1 MVKRMFVVIVLVT
14 FIFLFLLA
22 GENLEKQQLLFW
34 LLGGFILILLV
45 LVWGNKRKKRTPEG
59 EEENGREGENPV
71 PAKSEQ
77 AMPALTKDAPYVSE
91 LAKYYRDFLETSFHK
106 RREPKRAIR
115 YRDQKN
121 YLLGFNARKYEL
133 FSDKLW
139 RTILSDF
146 LATEEFR
153 ISRGQFV
160 SRLPVQ
166 LQQLISK
173 QVEGLDEDKIRGL
186 EDEAIAAINKAA
198 DTYKLHPLDA
208 SDFALAGI
216 TDSIKKKLATPFL
229 ATMSDELIS
238 QSSWGDDIIE
248 IVEDSVT
255 DALFFPLR
263 EEIPDLVNSL
273 IAGESMNVQDRFT
286 GIFNLEFARSTL
298 ITFFNNL
305 SVNDLYFDMQELM
318 RNERL
323 LDKQETYL
331 YFCDIS
337 FDKNRHP
344 IFYIP
349 LHLDKIQ
356 ETIKVTFDSS
366 VFINKK
372 AIDYIVQEF
381 KKLREKAG
389 APDQASE
396 RIIYLEEEGAGFPE
410 KIQKILT
417 DILDFFE
424 LGEIILTNPASQI
437 VKGMGVSISNA
448 CHICI
453 FDKSDEAIIN
463 DYEEILVSLKTPQ
476 EVTGNRFSS
485 FVTHFIEEEPL
496 SFKEAVEKDWEDLPA
511 TSKLVYQSPV
521 PLNEEQRKILSAL
534 KRDGCKFISVQ
545 GPPGTGKSHA
555 ITAVLCDAIL
565 GGKSVLMLSDKK
577 EALDVVEDKVTEV
590 INSIRWGDDFQNPIL
605 RLGKAGSTYTRILSP
620 DAIAGIEEHYSAS
633 RRTEGEREEQIL
645 NIETKIR
652 NDLDKLGEGY
662 KHVNLRDIKEFVSLE
677 KELQDKALLFVNAD
691 EINDTSD
698 GIDSLQSLKKQFHWF
713 NVYFGNQGKSFF
725 ISEIMSQLEVKNVTR
740 KVLDLFVTYL
750 SIAVE
755 LNAEIKVADKKGKS
769 FKALSLFKQFHTSQ
783 LGVLEHKLRECDS
796 LKSFF
801 LASVRKRNEIQ
812 ELTTSFFE
820 NFSTNMRNSVLDNY
834 ETLNAAFDVFQKAMK
849 KKPVHLIGTEEGID
863 YLRTI
868 HWLLAE
874 RQVGLKH
881 IDPTHINELRAFF
894 ITIDELE
901 ENYPSTFRELGIRKD
916 EGRSYYENKLAT
928 LDETNFDKLISY
940 LSLHLKY
947 RGLFEGLPKLDFH
960 EKKKRLETLIT
971 QRMAHRMDGQVV
983 KFSHESRATA
993 QALRGIIRKK
1003 QKFPREDFP
1012 KLKDAFPCIIAGIR
1026 DFSDYIPLEVELFDI
1041 VIIDEASQVSV
1052 AQALPAIVRGKKVL
1066 VLGDTKQFS
1075 NLQSSLAKSEVNQ
1088 EYLNRLKEVF
1098 RKTGQG
1104 RNSQLERLKKLDI
1117 RTSILELF
1125 ESIAN
1130 CQITLVKHS
1139 RGYREHISYSSKH
1152 FYNGRLQ
1159 ALKIRM
1165 KPIYEVLKIEVLE
1178 HDGKTEKF
1186 KNTNQLE
1193 IEAIKTELKKLKNSE
1208 SGGTIGIITPFHD
1221 QQIRISDEVN
1231 RMPDRDYFFDQ
1242 RKLKIMTFDTCQGEE
1257 RDTVLYSMVANPSED
1272 KLNYIFPRDLTRRFY
1287 DEEAGKIKVQRLN
1300 VGFSRAR
1307 ECMHFFLSKREEEFK
1322 GAIGGALLHFKEE
1335 LEEGRRLPE
1344 AQDTDPASPMEPKV
1358 LEWIKSTNFFQENQ
1372 SSIELKAQFRIG
1384 EYLKQ
1389 LDRTYNHPQYRTDFL
1404 LWYKNSIRQEF
1415 KIIIEYDGFHH
1426 FVRANEWTDKVYYSD
1441 KDLEREKTLESYGYK
1456 FLRLNR
1462 FNLGKDPVVTLD
1474 YRLRDLTA

>member
-1 MVKRMFVVIVLVT
+1 MFVVIVLLI
-14 FIFLFLLA
+14 FIFFSLLA
-22 GENLEKQQLLFW
+22 GENFEKHQLLFW
-34 LLGGFILILLV
+34 LLGGLIIILLV
-45 LVWGNKRKKRTPEG
+45 LFWSNKRKKNAPERGEKNGKEG
-59 EEENGREGENPV
+59 EGSVPIKGEPGMPTFTEE
-71 PAKSEQ
+71 
-77 AMPALTKDAPYVSE
+77 APYVSE

-106 RREPKRAIR
+106 RKEPKRAIR

-121 YLLGFNARKYEL
+121 YLLGFNAKKYEL

-166 LQQLISK
+166 LQQLIFK

-216 TDSIKKKLATPFL
+216 TDSIKTKLVTPFL

-255 DALFFPLR
+255 DALIFPLR

-273 IAGESMNVQDRFT
+273 IAGESINVQDRFT

-305 SVNDLYFDMQELM
+305 SVNDLYLDMQELM

-323 LDKQETYL
+323 LDKQEIYL

-337 FDKNRHP
+337 FDKNRYP

-372 AIDYIVQEF
+372 AIDYVVQEF

-396 RIIYLEEEGAGFPE
+396 RIIYLEEEGEGFPE
-410 KIQKILT
+410 KVQNILT

-424 LGEIILTNPASQI
+424 LGEIILANPTSQI
-437 VKGMGVSISNA
+437 AKGVGVRVSNA

-485 FVTHFIEEEPL
+485 FVTHFIEEEPP
-496 SFKEAVEKDWEDLPA
+496 SFKEEVEKDWEDLPA

-620 DAIAGIEEHYSAS
+620 DAIAGIEEHYRAS

-652 NDLDKLGEGY
+652 NDLHALGEGY
-662 KHVNLRDIKEFVSLE
+662 KNINLRDIEEFVSLE

-691 EINDTSD
+691 EINDTFD
-698 GIDSLQSLKKQFHWF
+698 GIDSLQFLKKQFHWF
-713 NVYFGNQGKSFF
+713 NVYFGNQGKFF
-725 ISEIMSQLEVKNVTR
+725 YISEIMSQLEVKNVTR

-755 LNAEIKVADKKGKS
+755 LNAEIKVEDKKGKS

-812 ELTTSFFE
+812 ELTKSFFGD
-820 NFSTNMRNSVLDNY
+820 FSTNMRNSVLDNY

-874 RQVGLKH
+874 RRSRLNH
-881 IDPTHINELRAFF
+881 IDTNKLRSFF
-894 ITIDELE
+894 KTIDEFE
-901 ENYPSTFRELGIRKD
+901 QDYPTIFLDLGIRRD
-916 EGRSYYENKLAT
+916 EGQSYFENKLA
-928 LDETNFDKLISY
+928 LLSETDFTSLIKY
-940 LSLHLKY
+940 FSLHFKY
-947 RGLFEGLPKLDFH
+947 KTLFEGLPKLDFH

-971 QRMAHRMDGQVV
+971 KRMAHKMDGQVV

-1088 EYLNRLKEVF
+1088 EYLNGLKEVF

-1165 KPIYEVLKIEVLE
+1165 KPIHEVLKIDVLE

-1193 IEAIKTELKKLKNSE
+1193 IEAIKTELKKLKDSE

-1307 ECMHFFLSKREEEFK
+1307 ECMHFF
-1322 GAIGGALLHFKEE
+1322 
-1335 LEEGRRLPE
+1335 
-1344 AQDTDPASPMEPKV
+1344 
-1358 LEWIKSTNFFQENQ
+1358 
-1372 SSIELKAQFRIG
+1372 
-1384 EYLKQ
+1384 
-1389 LDRTYNHPQYRTDFL
+1389 PQ
-1404 LWYKNSIRQEF
+1404 
-1415 KIIIEYDGFHH
+1415 
-1426 FVRANEWTDKVYYSD
+1426 
-1441 KDLEREKTLESYGYK
+1441 
-1456 FLRLNR
+1456 
-1462 FNLGKDPVVTLD
+1462 
-1474 YRLRDLTA
+1474 

>member
-1 MVKRMFVVIVLVT
+1 MVVIVVLLT
-14 FIFLFLLA
+14 FVFVALLA
-22 GENLEKQQLLFW
+22 NQNLEKHQLSFWVLGGLILIFLILFW
-34 LLGGFILILLV
+34 S
-45 LVWGNKRKKRTPEG
+45 NKWKKRIPER
-59 EEENGREGENPV
+59 EKENGKGAENPDLIKGE
-71 PAKSEQ
+71 PAT
-77 AMPALTKDAPYVSE
+77 PANTEEAPYVSE

-106 RREPKRAIR
+106 RKEPKRAIR

-121 YLLGFNARKYEL
+121 YLLGFNAKKYEQ

-153 ISRGQFV
+153 ISRGQFI
-160 SRLPVQ
+160 SGLPVK
-166 LQQLISK
+166 LQQLIFK

-186 EDEAIAAINKAA
+186 EDEVIVAINKAA
-198 DTYKLHPLDA
+198 DTYKLRPLDA
-208 SDFALAGI
+208 SVFALADI
-216 TDSIKKKLATPFL
+216 IDSIKKKLVTPFL
-229 ATMSDELIS
+229 TTVSDELIS
-238 QSSWGDDIIE
+238 QSSWGEDILE
-248 IVEDSVT
+248 IVEDNLT
-255 DALFFPLR
+255 DALLFPLR

-273 IAGESMNVQDRFT
+273 IVGESINVQDRFT
-286 GIFNLEFARSTL
+286 GIFNLEFVQSTL
-298 ITFFNNL
+298 RTFFADL
-305 SVNDLYFDMQELM
+305 SVNDLYLNMQELM

-323 LDKQETYL
+323 LDKQEIYL

-337 FDKNRHP
+337 FDNNRYP

-381 KKLREKAG
+381 KRLREKGG
-389 APDQASE
+389 APAQASE
-396 RIIYLEEEGAGFPE
+396 RILYLEEEGAGFPE

-417 DILDFFE
+417 DILEFFE

-437 VKGMGVSISNA
+437 ATGMGMSVSNA

-463 DYEEILVSLKTPQ
+463 DYEEILVSLKTTQ
-476 EVTGNRFSS
+476 EVTGNRFGS

-496 SFKEAVEKDWEDLPA
+496 SFKEEVEEEWEDLPA
-511 TSKLVYQSPV
+511 TAKLVYQSPV

-534 KRDGCKFISVQ
+534 KREGCKFISVQ

-590 INSIRWGDDFQNPIL
+590 INSIRWDDDFQNPIL
-605 RLGKAGSTYTRILSP
+605 RLGKAGSTYTQILSP
-620 DAIAGIEEHYSAS
+620 DAIAGIEEHYRAS
-633 RRTEGEREEQIL
+633 RRTEGGREEQIL
-645 NIETKIR
+645 NIETEIR
-652 NDLDKLGEGY
+652 DDLHALGEGY
-662 KHVNLRDIKEFVSLE
+662 RNINLRDIKEFVSLE
-677 KELQDKALLFVNAD
+677 NELQDQKLLFINAD
-691 EINDTSD
+691 EINDTSN
-698 GIDSLQSLKKQFHWF
+698 GIDALQFLKKQFDWF
-713 NVYFGNQGKSFF
+713 NLYFGNQGKF
-725 ISEIMSQLEVKNVTR
+725 IDIKEMMSQLEVKNATR
-740 KVLDLFVTYL
+740 KVLDLFVAYL

-755 LNAEIKVADKKGKS
+755 LNAEIKVEDKKGKS
-769 FKALSLFKQFHTSQ
+769 FKALALFRHFHTSQ
-783 LGVLEHKLRECDS
+783 LSVLEHKLRECDS
-796 LKSFF
+796 LKGSFRGF
-801 LASVRKRNEIQ
+801 LWARVWRRNEIKK
-812 ELTTSFFE
+812 LTESFFRD
-820 NFSTNMRNSVLDNY
+820 FATNMRNSILDNY
-834 ETLNAAFDVFQKAMK
+834 NTLNAAFDVFQKAMK
-849 KKPVHLIGTEEGID
+849 KKPVHLIGTEEGLD

-874 RQVGLKH
+874 WRLRLYH
-881 IDPTHINELRAFF
+881 IDTNKLRSFF
-894 ITIDELE
+894 KTIDEFE
-901 ENYPSTFRELGIRKD
+901 QNYPTIFLDLGIRRD
-916 EGRSYYENKLAT
+916 EGQSYFENKLA
-928 LDETNFDKLISY
+928 LLSETDFTSLIKY
-940 LSLHLKY
+940 FSLHFKY
-947 RGLFEGLPKLDFH
+947 KNLFEGLPKLDFH

-971 QRMAHRMDGQVV
+971 ERMAHRMDGQVV

-1088 EYLNRLKEVF
+1088 ERLNTLKEVF
-1098 RKTGQG
+1098 GETGQG

-1139 RGYREHISYSSKH
+1139 RGYREHISYSSKQ

-1165 KPIYEVLKIEVLE
+1165 KAIDEVLKIDVLK

-1186 KNTNQLE
+1186 KNTNQME
-1193 IEAIKTELKKLKNSE
+1193 IEAIKTELNKLRDSE

-1221 QQIRISDEVN
+1221 QQIRLSDEVN
-1231 RMPDRDYFFDQ
+1231 RMPDRDYFFDK

-1272 KLNYIFPRDLTRRFY
+1272 KLSYIFPRDLTRRFY

-1300 VGFSRAR
+1300 VGFSRAK
-1307 ECMHFFLSKREEEFK
+1307 ECMHFFLSKPVEEFK
-1322 GAIGGALLHFKEE
+1322 GAIGSALLHFEKEI
-1335 LEEGRRLPE
+1335 EEGRRLPE
-1344 AQDTDPASPMEPKV
+1344 TQDTDPASPMEPKV
-1358 LEWIKSTNFFQENQ
+1358 LEWIKNTNFFQENR

-1389 LDRTYNHPQYRTDFL
+1389 LDRAYNYPQYRTDFL
-1404 LWYKNSIRQEF
+1404 LWYKNSEGQEF

-1426 FVRANEWTDKVYYSD
+1426 FVRSNEWTDQVYYSD
-1441 KDLEREKTLESYGYK
+1441 KDLEREKSLESYGYK

-1462 FNLGKDPVVTLD
+1462 FNLGKDPVATLD

>member
-1 MVKRMFVVIVLVT
+1 MFIVIVLLT
-14 FIFLFLLA
+14 FVFLALLA
-22 GENLEKQQLLFW
+22 GENFEKYQVFLW
-34 LLGGFILILLV
+34 LLGGLIIILLV
-45 LVWGNKRKKRTPEG
+45 LFGLNRRKKSTPEG
-59 EEENGREGENPV
+59 EEEKGKEGEGTV
-71 PAKSEQ
+71 PIKGEPR
-77 AMPALTKDAPYVSE
+77 MPTFTQEAPFVAE
-91 LAKYYRDFLETSFHK
+91 LAKYYSEFLETSFHK
-106 RREPKRAIR
+106 RKEPKRAIR
-115 YRDQKN
+115 YRNQKN
-121 YLLGFNARKYEL
+121 YLLGFNTKKYEL

-139 RTILSDF
+139 RTILSGY
-146 LATEEFR
+146 LATEEIR
-153 ISRGQFV
+153 ISQGIFV
-160 SRLPVQ
+160 SRLPPP
-166 LQQLISK
+166 LQALIFK
-173 QVEGLDEDKIRGL
+173 QVERLDEEKIKGI
-186 EDEAIAAINKAA
+186 EDEATAVIEKAA
-198 DTYKLHPLDA
+198 DTYKLDPLNA
-208 SDFALAGI
+208 YDFASTGI
-216 TDSIKKKLATPFL
+216 NVSIRKNLATPFL
-229 ATMSDELIS
+229 ATVPGELIS
-238 QSSWGDDIIE
+238 RSSWDEDILE
-248 IVEDSVT
+248 IVEDSLT
-255 DALFFPLR
+255 EALCFPLR

-273 IAGESMNVQDRFT
+273 IAGEDIKVQERFS

-298 ITFFNNL
+298 MTFFADL
-305 SVNDLYFDMQELM
+305 SVNDLYLNMQELM

-323 LDKQETYL
+323 LDKQEIYL

-337 FDKNRHP
+337 FDNNRYP

-349 LHLDKIQ
+349 LHLDKVQ

-381 KKLREKAG
+381 KRLREKGG
-389 APDQASE
+389 APDQAS

-410 KIQKILT
+410 KIQKTLTNILE
-417 DILDFFE
+417 FFE
-424 LGEIILTNPASQI
+424 LGEIILINPASQI
-437 VKGMGVSISNA
+437 LKGMGVSVSNA

-463 DYEEILVSLKTPQ
+463 DYEEILVSLEPPQ
-476 EVTGNRFSS
+476 EVTGNSFSS

-496 SFKEAVEKDWEDLPA
+496 SFKEKVEKAWEDLPA

-534 KRDGCKFISVQ
+534 KRDGCEFISVQ

-565 GGKSVLMLSDKK
+565 GGQSVLMLSDKK

-590 INSIRWGDDFQNPIL
+590 INSIRWDDDFQNPIL
-605 RLGKAGSTYTRILSP
+605 RLGKARNTYAQILSP
-620 DAIAGIEEHYSAS
+620 DAIAGIEEHYWAS

-645 NIETKIR
+645 NIETEIR
-652 NDLDKLGEGY
+652 DNLHALGEGY
-662 KHVNLRDIKEFVSLE
+662 KNINLRDIKEFVSLE
-677 KELQDKALLFVNAD
+677 KELQDKNLLFINAD
-691 EINDTSD
+691 EINDTSN
-698 GIDSLQSLKKQFHWF
+698 GIDALQFLKKQFDWF
-713 NVYFGNQGKSFF
+713 NLYFGNQGKF
-725 ISEIMSQLEVKNVTR
+725 IDIREIMRALEVSNITR
-740 KVLDLFVTYL
+740 DVLDLLVTYL

-755 LNAEIKVADKKGKS
+755 LNSEIKAEDKKGKS
-769 FKALSLFKQFHTSQ
+769 LKALSLFKQFHTSQ
-783 LGVLEHKLRECDS
+783 FGVLEHKLRECDS

-812 ELTTSFFE
+812 DLTKSFFQD
-820 NFSTNMRNSVLDNY
+820 FATNMRNSVLDNY

-849 KKPVHLIGTEEGID
+849 KKPFHLTGTEEGLD

-874 RQVGLKH
+874 WRSRLNH
-881 IDPTHINELRAFF
+881 IDTNELRGFF
-894 ITIDELE
+894 KTIDEFE
-901 ENYPSTFRELGIRKD
+901 QDYPTIFLDLGIRRD
-916 EGRSYYENKLAT
+916 EGQSYFENKLA
-928 LDETNFDKLISY
+928 LLSETDFTSLIQY
-940 LSLHLKY
+940 FSLHFECKN
-947 RGLFEGLPKLDFH
+947 LFEGLPKLDFH

-971 QRMAHRMDGQVV
+971 ERMAHRMDGQVV
-983 KFSHESRATA
+983 KFSHESRTTA

-1003 QKFPREDFP
+1003 QKFPKEDFP

-1026 DFSDYIPLEVELFDI
+1026 DFSDYIPLEVKLFDI

-1088 EYLNRLKEVF
+1088 ERLNGLKATF
-1098 RKTGQG
+1098 RETGQG

-1165 KPIYEVLKIEVLE
+1165 KPINEVLKFSFVE
-1178 HDGKTEKF
+1178 HDGQIERF

-1193 IEAIKTELKKLKNSE
+1193 IDAIKSELKKLKDSE

-1221 QQIRISDEVN
+1221 QQIRLSDEVN

-1272 KLNYIFPRDLTRRFY
+1272 KLSYIFPRDLTRRFY

-1300 VGFSRAR
+1300 VGFSRAK
-1307 ECMHFFLSKREEEFK
+1307 ECMHFFLSKPVEDFK
-1322 GAIGGALLHFKEE
+1322 GAIGSALLHFKKEI
-1335 LEEGRRLPE
+1335 EEGRGLPE

-1358 LEWIKSTNFFQENQ
+1358 LEWIKSTNFFQENR

-1404 LWYKNSIRQEF
+1404 LWYKNSEGQEF

-1426 FVRANEWTDKVYYSD
+1426 FVRANEWTDQVYYSD

-1462 FNLGKDPVVTLD
+1462 FNLGKDPVATLD
-1474 YRLRDLTA
+1474 CRLRDLTV